1 MGVPYSSLVGPTC
14 TDGEV
19 STTTTTPVTAN
30 VKKMWVLVKRPST
43 SALIDREP
51 LTEEG
56 AEVREHEDEDMDE
69 DDDDNFDR
77 IDSRDEEN
85 MEEEEGYS
93 PSDAGQTQTQRG
105 TSSSSLSPMGVF
117 KAVRDTKVRSL
128 IAPFILS
135 PPTPTLSVC
144 LTAIF
149 VYPILSY
156 PFLCHAYS

>member
-1 MGVPYSSLVGPTC
+1 MGVSYSSLVGPTC

-117 KAVRDTKVRSL
+117 KAVRDTKVTNHTFPSPSCPSHPFPSL
-128 IAPFILS
+128 PLNLPA
-135 PPTPTLSVC
+135 
-144 LTAIF
+144 
-149 VYPILSY
+149 
-156 PFLCHAYS
+156 